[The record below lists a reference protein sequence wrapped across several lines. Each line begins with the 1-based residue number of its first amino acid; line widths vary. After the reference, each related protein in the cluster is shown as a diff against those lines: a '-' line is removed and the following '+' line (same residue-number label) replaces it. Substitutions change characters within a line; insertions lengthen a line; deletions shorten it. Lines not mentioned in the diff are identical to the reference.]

1 MVAIS
6 LVVLRLATVARKLS
20 LEPGLTWRFEYAPNR
35 LDTLVLHGLDRLP
48 YVSRHVGPGKIHHVG
63 ILHAVN
69 VGVLVMAIGVVGA
82 PLLGVVDLVAVAI
95 LSVELAVL
103 PSLEVHEYTPI
114 RVVGFSPITTKI
126 HAFSALYAVV
136 VQLSLGAAYGAGV
149 AVGVTIGI
157 GLLFSVPFVITQAVV
172 VYLFGDEMTEDVD
185 DGPGPTFLAS

>member
-1 MVAIS
+1 MIVGS
-6 LVVLRLATVARKLS
+6 LGVLRLATVARKLS

-35 LDTLVLHGLDRLP
+35 LDTLVLRGLDGLP
-48 YVSRHVGPGKIHHVG
+48 YVSRQVGTGMIHHVG
-63 ILHAVN
+63 VLHAVN

-82 PLLGVVDLVAVAI
+82 PLRGVADLVAVGI

-103 PSLEVHEYTPI
+103 PSIEVHEYTPI

-126 HAFSALYAVV
+126 HAFSVLYAVV